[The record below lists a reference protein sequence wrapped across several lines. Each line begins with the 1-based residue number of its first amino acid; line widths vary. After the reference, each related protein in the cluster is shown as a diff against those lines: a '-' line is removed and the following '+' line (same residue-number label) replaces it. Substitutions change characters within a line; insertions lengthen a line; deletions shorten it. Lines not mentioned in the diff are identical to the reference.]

1 MNASYEW
8 LRAFVP
14 FKLTPTELRD
24 VLTSR
29 CATVDELIA
38 VREDLKDIVVAR
50 VVEAARHPNSDHL
63 WVTKV
68 DAGTGALIDVVCGA
82 PNVAV
87 DTLYPFAAVGS
98 VLPGGVKIEKR
109 KIRGETSEGML
120 CSAKELGLGQDHE
133 GIMALKVDAAPGV
146 KFVDAMPVGD
156 TRLVVDVLPNR
167 PDLLSHEGLAREIAA
182 ATGGVVSRPDIADDK
197 SVVIRT
203 HTVKATSGKV
213 GEVNVRLEDPDGCL
227 RYAGAVITG
236 VKVGPSPDWLARRLE
251 SVGSRP
257 INNVVDATNYMLLG
271 FGQPMHA
278 FDLQKLARNTVVVR
292 KTRGEELIKTL
303 DGVDRTLPPGAVV
316 IGDAERAQAI
326 AGIIGGSGS
335 EVSEGTTDIFL
346 EVAAFN
352 PSRIRAA
359 RRTLGISTDASYRFE
374 RGVDAEAI
382 PGLVDYAVRLI
393 LSVAGGNPQG
403 SPIDLYPLPKRPQ
416 PISLKLARVSRL
428 LGEPVDAIEVERNL
442 RLVGFRIAP
451 EAKDVLKVSP
461 PSWRHD
467 VRGDVDLA
475 EEIARLRGY
484 DTFSS
489 ELRPFRT
496 SAVPDAPLVA
506 VIKRV
511 QDALVGEGLNEVR
524 PLPFVPAGKG
534 ATVKITNPLAEDEAF
549 LRGDLLTTLVGRA
562 EHNLSRMQGNVRLFE
577 IGTAFF
583 KAPAATS
590 PTAVGA
596 ASKPSDAES
605 VELPRE
611 EMRVAA
617 LVMGQRTPTHFT
629 KPNAESYDE
638 WDIKYLAEAVA
649 SVAFP
654 GLDVKLLPGSGP
666 VLWNVVVAGTSVGA
680 ARRLKLDAPV
690 WARPAFGLEINLEAV
705 GQSAARP
712 RRYRPIPATPRAQ
725 VDLALVAA
733 TSVTAAQIEAVIR
746 REAGELLETL
756 TLFDEFVGQGIPEGS
771 RSLAWA
777 LTFRDPERTLK
788 DKEVQGRT
796 EKIVQALQGELGV
809 RQRTS

>member
-14 FKLTPTELRD
+14 FKLSPTELRD
-24 VLTSR
+24 LLTSR
-29 CATVDELIA
+29 CATVDDL
-38 VREDLKDIVVAR
+38 VSLREDLRDIVIGR

-63 WVTKV
+63 WITKV
-68 DAGTGALIDVVCGA
+68 DAGGGTLLDVVCGA
-82 PNVAV
+82 ANVTV
-87 DTLYPFAAVGS
+87 NTLYPFAPVGA
-98 VLPGGVKIEKR
+98 VLPGGTKVEER
-109 KIRGETSEGML
+109 KIRGETSRGML
-120 CSAKELGLGQDHE
+120 CSARELGLGQDHE
-133 GIMALKVDAAPGV
+133 GIMALTVAAEPGTR
-146 KFVDAMPVGD
+146 FLDAMPLGD
-156 TRLVVDVLPNR
+156 TRLVIDVLPNR

-182 ATGGVVSRPDIADDK
+182 ATGGTVTRPEIAEEK
-197 SVVIRT
+197 PFVIRT

-213 GEVNVRLEDPDGCL
+213 GDITVKLEDSDGCV

-236 VKVGPSPDWLARRLE
+236 LKVGPSPAWLSQRIEAA
-251 SVGSRP
+251 GSRS
-257 INNVVDATNYMLLG
+257 INNVVDVTNYMLLG

-278 FDLQKLARNTVVVR
+278 FDLDKIARSTVVVR

-335 EVSEGTTDIFL
+335 EVSDETTEIFL

-352 PSRIRAA
+352 PARIRAT
-359 RRTLGISTDASYRFE
+359 RRALGISTDASYRFE
-374 RGVDAEAI
+374 RGIDVDAI

-393 LSVAGGNPQG
+393 LSVAGGIPQG
-403 SPIDLYPLPKRPQ
+403 SPIDLYPLPKRPL
-416 PISLKLARVSRL
+416 PISLRLPRVAKF
-428 LGEPVDAIEVERNL
+428 LGEPVETGEVERNL
-442 RLVGFRIAP
+442 RSVGFRLAP

-467 VRGDVDLA
+467 VKGEVDLA

-489 ELRPFRT
+489 EMRPFRA
-496 SAVPDAPLVA
+496 SAVPDSPLVQ
-506 VIKRV
+506 VTKRV
-511 QDALVGEGLNEVR
+511 EESLVGAGLLEVR
-524 PLPFVPAGKG
+524 PMPFVADGKG
-534 ATVKITNPLAEDEAF
+534 ATVRVTNPLAEDEAF
-549 LRGDLLTTLVGRA
+549 LRGDLLTTLIARA
-562 EHNLSRMQGNVRLFE
+562 EHNLARMQGNVRLFE

-583 KAPAATS
+583 AAENPANLPGPKKA
-590 PTAVGA
+590 AV
-596 ASKPSDAES
+596 
-605 VELPRE
+605 PRE
-611 EMRVAA
+611 EMHVAA
-617 LVMGQRTPTHFT
+617 LVMGQRAPTHFT
-629 KPNAESYDE
+629 RAVQPSYDE
-638 WDIKYLAEAVA
+638 WDIKYLAETAA
-649 SVAFP
+649 TAAFP
-654 GLDVKLLPGSGP
+654 SAAIKLVPGSGEI
-666 VLWNVVVAGTSVGA
+666 LWDITADGQTVGA

-690 WARPAFGLEINLEAV
+690 WAKPAFGLEINLEAV
-705 GQSAARP
+705 EQKPGRHKS
-712 RRYRPIPATPRAQ
+712 YIPIPVTPRVQ

-733 TSVTAAQIEAVIR
+733 TSVTAAQIDEVIR

-756 TLFDEFVGQGIPEGS
+756 TLFDEFIGQGIPEGS

-796 EKIVQALQGELGV
+796 EKIVKALEGELGV